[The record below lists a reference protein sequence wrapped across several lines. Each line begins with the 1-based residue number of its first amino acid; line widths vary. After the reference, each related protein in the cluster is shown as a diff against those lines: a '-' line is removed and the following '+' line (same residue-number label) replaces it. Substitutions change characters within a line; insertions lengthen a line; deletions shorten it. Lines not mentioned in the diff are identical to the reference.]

1 MVKDAGFVI
10 EQAETTVL
18 VPGGPPALVKAG
30 EWVELRTRRTLM
42 PLLGL
47 RRVLVCR
54 KRG

>member
-1 MVKDAGFVI
+1 
-10 EQAETTVL
+10 VL

-30 EWVELRTRRTLM
+30 EWVEQRTRRTLM